1 MMKISILTDEIS
13 ADPETAIELG
23 VQWGVKDFELR
34 GYFLDRAPRLSA
46 YQKLRL
52 RQVLERY
59 QVNIIAVC
67 PGLFKF
73 PFPSKQPAEF
83 PMPWLDQVYFDDW
96 SAAHKLLDDHLNELL
111 PESLD
116 FANELGAKMVIS
128 FGFARGGFSPGPPP
142 DELLDYL
149 LKAAERARSA
159 GLGLAIENESGFWA
173 DTGERTGQIIR
184 TINHPNLGVNWDP
197 ANAFFEG
204 DKPYP
209 DGYKHVQGLVKHVHF
224 KDARKNAQGEPEY
237 ALEGE
242 IDWTGQLRALV
253 ADGYSGFISIETHL
267 RPKVAS
273 ANSSLKS
280 LCNLIANLG
289 VK

>member
-1 MMKISILTDEIS
+1 MMKISLLADEIS

-23 VQWGVKDFELR
+23 VQWGIKDFELR
-34 GYFLDRAPRLSA
+34 GYFLNRVPRIST
-46 YQKLRL
+46 YQKIRL
-52 RQVLERY
+52 QQLLGRY
-59 QVNIIAVC
+59 QANIIAIS

-83 PMPWLDQVYFDDW
+83 PMPWLDQVYYEDW
-96 SAAHKLLDDHLNELL
+96 SATHKLLDDHLNKLL

-116 FANELGAKMVIS
+116 FANELGAKMVIG
-128 FGFARGGFSPGPPP
+128 FGFARGGFSPGSPP

-149 LKAAERARSA
+149 LKAAERAKAA
-159 GLGLAIENESGFWA
+159 GLQLAIENESGFWA

-184 TINHPNLGVNWDP
+184 TINHPCLGVNWDP

-209 DGYKHVQGLVKHVHF
+209 NGYEHVRGLVMHVHF
-224 KDARKNAQGEPEY
+224 KDGLKNTRGEPEY
-237 ALEGE
+237 AVEGE
-242 IDWTGQLRALV
+242 INWAGQIGALV
-253 ADGYSGFISIETHL
+253 ADEYTGYISIETHL
-267 RPKVAS
+267 RPKVAA
-273 ANSSLKS
+273 ANSSLDR
-280 LCNLIANLG
+280 LRNLIINLG

>member
-1 MMKISILTDEIS
+1 MMKISLLADEIS

-23 VQWGVKDFELR
+23 VQWGIKDFELR
-34 GYFLDRAPRLSA
+34 GYFLDRAPRISA

-52 RQVLERY
+52 RQLLERY
-59 QVNIIAVC
+59 QANIIAIS

-83 PMPWLDQVYFDDW
+83 PMPWLDQAYYDDW
-96 SAAHKLLDDHLNELL
+96 SAAHKLLDDHLNKLL

-142 DELLDYL
+142 DELLDCL
-149 LKAAERARSA
+149 LKAAERAKAA
-159 GLGLAIENESGFWA
+159 GLQLAIENESGFWA
-173 DTGERTGQIIR
+173 DTGERTGQLIR
-184 TINHPNLGVNWDP
+184 AINHPSLGVNWDP

-204 DKPYP
+204 DTPYP
-209 DGYKHVQGLVKHVHF
+209 DGYEHVRGLVKHVHF
-224 KDARKNAQGEPEY
+224 KDALKNARGEPEY
-237 ALEGE
+237 AVEGR
-242 IDWTGQLRALV
+242 IDWTGQLGALV
-253 ADGYSGFISIETHL
+253 ADGYTGFISIETHL

-273 ANSSLKS
+273 ANSSLNRLRK
-280 LCNLIANLG
+280 LLVNLK